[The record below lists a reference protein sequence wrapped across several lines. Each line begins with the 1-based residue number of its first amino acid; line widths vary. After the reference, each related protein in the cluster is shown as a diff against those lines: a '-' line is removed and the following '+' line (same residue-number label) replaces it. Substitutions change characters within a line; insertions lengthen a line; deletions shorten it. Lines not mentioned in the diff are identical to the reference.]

1 MFSTDYFNILILIF
15 SHFFMGTK
23 FGSSFQDQY
32 VLHSFLFELGKKEK
46 GEIFSRN
53 LKREWGEFYS
63 YITCHQYSNILTCNY
78 L

>member
-1 MFSTDYFNILILIF
+1 
-15 SHFFMGTK
+15 MGTK

-63 YITCHQYSNILTCNY
+63 YINIFGY
-78 L
+78 